1 MNEDDKET
9 LDRIKGAN
17 KAFLIAEK
25 LVESGIHICD
35 GNVISGNGDV
45 YDEGFGKQGSLV
57 FVIYELFYQ
66 SDYYEPTFDVEELV
80 DKYGFVFKHKLTSKD
95 ALVSMLSE

>member
-35 GNVISGNGDV
+35 GNVISSNGDV
-45 YDEGFGKQGSLV
+45 YDEGDESLV